1 MTQNTLVSVSL
12 IFYGLVGLGFVIT
25 GFATSKQSAKF
36 RKILWLILGILV
48 LITVLIT
55 WSYIHGLESYIHGLE
70 TRLR

>member
-12 IFYGLVGLGFVIT
+12 IFYGLVGLGFVIA
-25 GFATSKQSAKF
+25 GFVTSKQSAKF

-55 WSYIHGLESYIHGLE
+55 WSYIHGLEA
-70 TRLR
+70 RFQ